1 MWRYFDSM
9 FSKLSFVQE
18 FLKTL
23 SWTKLAQ
30 LAVFLA
36 IVALAWA
43 AYESRESLYN
53 YITRSKISANVYFV
67 KVSKH
72 SSDMIKN
79 SVDKSPAIVGAQIAL
94 VDFQKNTREIV
105 YTYTD
110 STELKKIYD
119 DFEKN
124 NAFDLPL
131 FNADVANNRRLVKL
145 INGEFVCVPYLETIG
160 YRLVPDSAKYITT
173 ICSVGI
179 PPFYGKFSGIVSI
192 YINKTPGAEE
202 VDQLRI
208 LAKTI
213 STQVYEKDFR

>member
-1 MWRYFDSM
+1 MLD
-9 FSKLSFVQE
+9 KLSFVQQ
-18 FLKTL
+18 FLKALT
-23 SWTKLAQ
+23 WTKLAQ
-30 LAVFLA
+30 LTVFLV

-53 YITRSKISANVYFV
+53 YVTRTKISTSVYFV

-72 SSDMIKN
+72 TSESIKAT
-79 SVDKSPAIVGAQIAL
+79 VDKSPAIVGAQIAI
-94 VDFQKNTREIV
+94 VDFQKNTREVV
-105 YTYTD
+105 YTHTD
-110 STELKKIYD
+110 NPELKKIYE

-131 FNADVANNRRLVKL
+131 FNADVANNKRLVEL
-145 INGEFVCVPYLETIG
+145 INGEFVCTPYAETIG
-160 YRLVPDSAKYITT
+160 YRLVPESGKYIITV
-173 ICSVGI
+173 CSVGI

-192 YINKTPGAEE
+192 YINKALTAEE

-213 STQVYEKDFR
+213 STAVYEKDFR